1 MKASPIKTA
10 FIEVTKQ
17 AVTLMRAPVKTIIDK
32 LTNWQLVAI
41 LAIGIAAW
49 PRARGPTMAIVLRIV
64 TDARDRLIKALS
76 SLSLSVRVWVATML
90 LKMIGRARTSGGGNA
105 PTAPDVPMTMAV
117 QIVADGVTH
126 MDPAL
131 ADIWAEV
138 LSTDADASELAVHQP
153 EFIETLQAARDQAPS
168 LAAMIIQTERDML
181 LECEHCKVVHSPE
194 QLWCPMSMGMTA
206 LPPPAG
212 NFGCDLSKH
221 ESWCTC
227 PIKDWRNQIAAL
239 TREYTYLYSTQISHR
254 IVREAAYMDAAR
266 SLVHTA
272 IEKALLITFPIVA
285 PPTLAGS
292 SGTYTL
298 FPPYPQQFSDSISS
312 EFDMREAFQSE
323 KRQCLACDLDTDAE
337 IDVAAGRHPQSRH
350 CQHCD
355 EQYSCALHR
364 GAFNCA
370 DGVPGCNCSQ

>member
-1 MKASPIKTA
+1 
-10 FIEVTKQ
+10 
-17 AVTLMRAPVKTIIDK
+17 
-32 LTNWQLVAI
+32 
-41 LAIGIAAW
+41 
-49 PRARGPTMAIVLRIV
+49 MAIVLRIV

-105 PTAPDVPMTMAV
+105 PAAPVVPMTMAV
-117 QIVADGVTH
+117 QVVADEVTH
-126 MDPAL
+126 VGPAL

-138 LSTDADASELAVHQP
+138 LSTDADESELAVHQP

-227 PIKDWRNQIAAL
+227 PIQDWRNQMAAL
-239 TREYTYLYSTQISHR
+239 TREYTYLYSTQISRR
-254 IVREAAYMDAAR
+254 IEREAACMDAAR

-272 IEKALLITFPIVA
+272 IENALLIEFS
-285 PPTLAGS
+285 S
-292 SGTYTL
+292 SGTYAL
-298 FPPYPQQFSDSISS
+298 FPPFPLRLSESIAS

-323 KRQCLACDLDTDAE
+323 KRQCLACDLDTDE
-337 IDVAAGRHPQSRH
+337 ESDVAAGRHPQSRQ
-350 CQHCD
+350 CQRCD